1 MTEKTSPESS
11 SKGTDRVREEIV
23 LCPDGPILVRGD
35 FAIVSTTGEE
45 VPRRRQTVALCRCG
59 ASGIKPYCDGTHKLI
74 KFRTERGRQEDR

>member
-1 MTEKTSPESS
+1 MSEKTSPERTNH
-11 SKGTDRVREEIV
+11 GTDRAREEIV

-35 FAIVSTTGEE
+35 FTILSTTGEE

-74 KFRTERGRQEDR
+74 GFRTERNRQEDR